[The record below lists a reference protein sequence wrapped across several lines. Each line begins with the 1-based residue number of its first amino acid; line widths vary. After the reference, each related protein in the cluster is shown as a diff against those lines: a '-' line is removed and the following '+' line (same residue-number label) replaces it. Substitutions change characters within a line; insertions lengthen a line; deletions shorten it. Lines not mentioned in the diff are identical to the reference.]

1 MEVKGPAPMPKLLQ
15 KRQDKPP
22 QNVFLL
28 PVLSLTPSHSRHSG
42 PGYSQ
47 VIFPMRFSKYSN
59 AQQLLESLDFC
70 HSPLT
75 IMLG

>member
-47 VIFPMRFSKYSN
+47 VIFPMRFSK
-59 AQQLLESLDFC
+59 
-70 HSPLT
+70 
-75 IMLG
+75 